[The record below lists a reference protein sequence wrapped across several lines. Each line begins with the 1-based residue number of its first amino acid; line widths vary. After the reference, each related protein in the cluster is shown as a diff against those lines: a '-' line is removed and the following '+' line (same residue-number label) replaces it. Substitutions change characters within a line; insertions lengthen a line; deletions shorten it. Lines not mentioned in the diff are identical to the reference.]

1 MKSIHDLVIAALI
14 ATPLFASV
22 LMLALAIHDGAP
34 TAPSSADHTTA
45 VTTHGY

>member
-14 ATPLFASV
+14 AAPLFASV
-22 LMLALAIHDGAP
+22 LMLALAIHDGTQP
-34 TAPSSADHTTA
+34 APSSADHATP